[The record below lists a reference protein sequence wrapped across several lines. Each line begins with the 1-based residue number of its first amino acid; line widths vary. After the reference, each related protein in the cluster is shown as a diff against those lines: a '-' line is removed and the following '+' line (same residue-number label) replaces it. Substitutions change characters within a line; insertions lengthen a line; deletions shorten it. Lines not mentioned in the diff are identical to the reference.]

1 MTLPPDT
8 DVLTVI
14 EATRNPLSNLVKG
27 PRGGIQYLDDV
38 SHTETT
44 HTKTRHNFAKK
55 NHIFQNSNERRT
67 LIVADAWGIAC
78 VVFLFLFPSLH
89 IQPGN
94 Q

>member
-8 DVLTVI
+8 DILTVI

-44 HTKTRHNFAKK
+44 HTKNIAKG
-55 NHIFQNSNERRT
+55 T
-67 LIVADAWGIAC
+67 TD
-78 VVFLFLFPSLH
+78 PSVDCFD
-89 IQPGN
+89 Q
-94 Q
+94 